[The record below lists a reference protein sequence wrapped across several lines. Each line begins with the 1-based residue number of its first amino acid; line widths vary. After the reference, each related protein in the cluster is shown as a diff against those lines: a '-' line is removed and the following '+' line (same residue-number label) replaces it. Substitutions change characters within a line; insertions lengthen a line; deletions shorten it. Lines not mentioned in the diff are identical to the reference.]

1 MCWQHEDDGRMSQ
14 RQKKKEKGMKIQ
26 RKGSKDLSL
35 MALSSWQMWDCSAA
49 PKAESI
55 YLEVQSGKQI
65 QRMSVF
71 IPV

>member
-1 MCWQHEDDGRMSQ
+1 
-14 RQKKKEKGMKIQ
+14 MKIQ

-49 PKAESI
+49 LKAESI
-55 YLEVQSGKQI
+55 YLEVQSGTQI
-65 QRMSVF
+65 QHMSVF

>member
-1 MCWQHEDDGRMSQ
+1 MCWQREDDGRMSQ
-14 RQKKKEKGMKIQ
+14 RQKNKGMKIQ

-49 PKAESI
+49 LKAESI
-55 YLEVQSGKQI
+55 YLEVQSGTQM
-65 QRMSVF
+65 QHMSVF

>member
-1 MCWQHEDDGRMSQ
+1 MCWQREDDGRMSQ
-14 RQKKKEKGMKIQ
+14 RQKKKGGMKIQ

-49 PKAESI
+49 LKAESI
-55 YLEVQSGKQI
+55 YLEVQSGTQI
-65 QRMSVF
+65 QHMSVF

>member
-1 MCWQHEDDGRMSQ
+1 MCWQREDDGRMSQ
-14 RQKKKEKGMKIQ
+14 RQIKGIKIQ

-49 PKAESI
+49 LKAESI
-55 YLEVQSGKQI
+55 YLEVQSGTQI
-65 QRMSVF
+65 QRTSVF